1 MARKAKNI
9 HYIYKTTCNVTGKWY
24 VGMHSSINEDDGYMG
39 SGKILRYSIRKYGVD
54 NHTKEILEYCDSREE
69 LVLREIEIVTKELIS
84 DGFCMNLKEGGS
96 GGFSSE
102 EHKLKFIESAKK
114 TQIQNLLAK
123 DEKLRE
129 KHNELS
135 SINMKKLNLDGK
147 VKYDNRKG
155 TSLSEKHKKLL
166 SEIKKGTG
174 LGEKNSQYGTC
185 WITKEG
191 DNKKIKKED
200 LDFYLNEGW
209 VRGRKK

>member
-1 MARKAKNI
+1 MARKSNNI

-24 VGMHSSINEDDGYMG
+24 VGMHSTINENDGYMG

-54 NHTKEILEYCDSREE
+54 NHTKEIVEYCDTRET
-69 LVLREIEIVTKELIS
+69 LVLREIELVTKELIS

-155 TSLSEKHKKLL
+155 TNLSEKHKKLL
-166 SEIKKGTG
+166 SELKKGQGTG
-174 LGEKNSQYGTC
+174 ESNSQYGTC
-185 WITKEG
+185 WMTKEG
-191 DNKKIKKED
+191 VNKKVKKED
-200 LDFYLNEGW
+200 IDTWTNEGW
-209 VRGRKK
+209 VKGRK